1 MEVKRLQIWSHTRS
15 KFRTIKLQ
23 IQGEQKHLFDKS
35 KE

>member
-1 MEVKRLQIWSHTRS
+1 MEVKRLQIWSHTHS

-23 IQGEQKHLFDKS
+23 IQAEQKHFNDMN